1 MLDTAPTTR
10 LHRCA
15 LLHEDPQS
23 TAITD
28 HIALVRSAFAA
39 ERAQAPMETHAACIL
54 PNGLYFVLGTREA
67 DDICHRL
74 TRLSAS
80 LRAHSA
86 GAIRLVAPA
95 HARIPEGGRDAAC
108 RACEEMPVTWE
119 LCDRAEDWPYSSL
132 HRRAAARQK
141 EVS

>member
-1 MLDTAPTTR
+1 MLDLAPTR
-10 LHRCA
+10 LTHRCA
-15 LLHEDPQS
+15 LLHEDRAS
-23 TAITD
+23 TAVTD

-39 ERAQAPMETHAACIL
+39 ESARGALETHAACIL
-54 PNGLYFVLGTREA
+54 PNGLHFVLGTRED

-80 LRAHSA
+80 LRAHSG

-95 HARIPEGGRDAAC
+95 HARIPDGGLAAAC
-108 RACEEMPVTWE
+108 RACEAMPVTWE

-132 HRRAAARQK
+132 HRRAIKAA
-141 EVS
+141 